1 MGELENGVQGV
12 QYGDDVLAPDLEPDE
27 GNLEAIEREIAVAAQ
42 TRRALVVLVGEIG
55 RAHV

>member
-27 GNLEAIEREIAVAAQ
+27 GNLEAIEREIAVAA
-42 TRRALVVLVGEIG
+42 
-55 RAHV
+55 